1 MRSDIA
7 FHSSDGNL
15 ISSDHLPFVM
25 KTAASIIFGFVLA
38 LVVAAAAVWLH
49 TALSSLPPEEAS
61 GGMAAFG
68 DLVLFIGVFCIFAV
82 MPTLRL
88 LKLLQ
93 GCRAFWWVWGCVAAL
108 VSATGAVAGL
118 VYLAPDLT
126 HAQQF
131 PLIASLAPLR
141 ILATLPLVVAF
152 ALSGVFAPLG
162 WNRKTLVGCASVEGI
177 VFAAAAVKLLIA
189 IV

>member
-1 MRSDIA
+1 MA
-7 FHSSDGNL
+7 FPILASKLKFSVHP
-15 ISSDHLPFVM
+15 PFVM

-38 LVVAAAAVWLH
+38 LGVAAAAVWLH

-68 DLVLFIGVFCIFAV
+68 DLVLFVGVFCIFAV
-82 MPTLRL
+82 VPSFRL

-93 GCRAFWWVWGCVAAL
+93 GCRAFWWAWGSVAAL
-108 VSATGAVAGL
+108 ISVTGVVAGL
-118 VYLAPDLT
+118 VYLAPDFT

-152 ALSGVFAPLG
+152 ALSGLFAPQR
-162 WNRKTLVGCASVEGI
+162 WTRKLLVGCASAEAI
-177 VFAAAAVKLLIA
+177 VFAVAAVKLLVA
-189 IV
+189 VV